1 MLRSQLE
8 AELSAR
14 KKELDQ
20 VTKDY
25 ERVEKIINNLSDQ
38 LEDLAARKRALD
50 IKILELEDDLD
61 DQCE

>member
-1 MLRSQLE
+1 MLRSQIE

-14 KKELDQ
+14 NKELDQ

-25 ERVEKIINNLSDQ
+25 ERVENILNNLSDQ

>member
-1 MLRSQLE
+1 MLRSQIE

-14 KKELDQ
+14 NKELDQ

>member
-14 KKELDQ
+14 NKELDQ

>member
-1 MLRSQLE
+1 MLRSQIE

-14 KKELDQ
+14 NKELDQ
-20 VTKDY
+20 VIKDY
-25 ERVEKIINNLSDQ
+25 ERVENILNNLSDQ